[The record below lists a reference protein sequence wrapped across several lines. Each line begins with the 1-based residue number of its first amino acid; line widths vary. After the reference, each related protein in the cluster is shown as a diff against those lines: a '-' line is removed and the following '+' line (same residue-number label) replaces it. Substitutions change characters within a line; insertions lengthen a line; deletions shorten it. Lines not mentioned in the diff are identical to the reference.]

1 MKRKPQNPA
10 FDELKTMLPTALIV
24 NGLILVGI
32 ALYGIFE
39 SVTWRAI
46 VGMIYGSLLCAGNF
60 ILIGSTAV
68 STVAKANEKKGKF
81 FANMSYGL
89 RYVGLFLCLGGA
101 LWLNII
107 DLIPAFAPLF
117 IPKIHYTVKFILAG
131 KNPPNLENF

>member
-1 MKRKPQNPA
+1 MKRRPKNPA

-24 NGLILVGI
+24 NGLILVGA

-39 SVTWRAI
+39 GVTWRAFA
-46 VGMIYGSLLCAGNF
+46 GMIYGNLLCAGNF

-68 STVAKANEKKGKF
+68 STVSGASEKKGRF

-89 RYVGLFLCLGGA
+89 RYVGLFICLGGA
-101 LWLNII
+101 LWLNLI

-117 IPKIHYTVKFILAG
+117 IPKIHYTLKYVLAG
-131 KNPPNLENF
+131 KNPPDLNNF